1 MKKLILGTAAALSL
15 ALGLVAAP
23 STASAQTARAN
34 WREARQEQRI
44 RVASMRGQLSRSEYQ
59 QLQIGQERIDRMQ
72 RRAERDGVVTP
83 FESRRIEEAQRFE
96 NQRIQRF
103 THNRASARSR
113 MHRF

>member
-44 RVASMRGQLSRSEYQ
+44 RVASMRGQL
-59 QLQIGQERIDRMQ
+59 GQERIDRMQ